1 MKPMTVGVIGCGK
14 ISDQYLG
21 EAKKFPILNIVA
33 VADLNRAVA
42 EKQAAAYGVPRVLS
56 VDELIADPAI
66 DITLNLTI
74 PAAHADIAI
83 RSLEA
88 GKHTFAEKPLGVNRA
103 EGERILEAAK
113 RTGKRV
119 GCAPDTFLGSGVQT
133 ARKLIDDGAIGRPV
147 AFTAFMMSRGHEHWH
162 PSPAFYYAP
171 GGGPMF
177 DMGPYYL
184 TALLQLLGPMKRVSG
199 FASIA
204 IPERTI
210 TSNSPL
216 KGQTIAV
223 TTPDHVAGTI
233 EFANGC
239 VGTIVQSFAT
249 RAAQYEGKYPIQIFG
264 DKGTILAPDPNRFDE
279 TVRLCQFGEKDAYV
293 DAPTTAVTGYG
304 RAVGL
309 ADMASAIRANRPH
322 RASLEQAFAV
332 LDAMQGFLDSS
343 TTGRAVDIAPGYE
356 RPPALDGSK
365 GFGQFD

>member
-1 MKPMTVGVIGCGK
+1 MKRVTVGVIGCGK
-14 ISDQYLG
+14 ISDQYFAN
-21 EAKKFPILNIVA
+21 AKNFPILDVVA
-33 VADLNRAVA
+33 VADLNRAAA

-66 DITLNLTI
+66 EITLNLTI
-74 PAAHADIAI
+74 PAAHAEIAI

-88 GKHTFAEKPLGVNRA
+88 GKHTFAEKPLAVNRA
-103 EGERILEAAK
+103 EGQRILEAAK

-133 ARKLIDDGAIGRPV
+133 ARHLIDSGAIGRPV
-147 AFTAFMMSRGHEHWH
+147 AFTAFMLSRGHEHWH
-162 PSPAFYYAP
+162 PSPEFYYAP

-184 TALLQLLGPMKRVSG
+184 TALLQLLGPMQRVTG
-199 FASIA
+199 FASKA
-204 IPERTI
+204 ITDRTI

-216 KGQTIAV
+216 KGKKISV

-233 EFANGC
+233 EFAGGC

-249 RAAQYEGKYPIQIFG
+249 RAAQYDGKHPIQIFG
-264 DKGTILAPDPNRFDE
+264 DRGSLLVPDPNQFDNV
-279 TVRLCQFGEKDAYV
+279 VRLCTFGDADAFV
-293 DAPTTAVTGYG
+293 DAPTTAVAGYG

-309 ADMASAIRANRPH
+309 AEMADAIRADRPH
-322 RASLEQAFAV
+322 RASMEQAFAV
-332 LDAMQGFLDSS
+332 LDAMQGFLDASE
-343 TTGRAVDIAPGYE
+343 TGRAVDIAPGYE

-365 GFGQFD
+365 AFGVF